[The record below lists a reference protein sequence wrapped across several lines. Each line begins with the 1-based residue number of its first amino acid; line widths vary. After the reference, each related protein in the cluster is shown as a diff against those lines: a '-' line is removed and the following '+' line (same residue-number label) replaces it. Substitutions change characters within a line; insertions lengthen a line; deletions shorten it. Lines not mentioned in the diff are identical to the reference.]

1 MDNQLTK
8 LDFLDKQAA
17 IFKNSKQN
25 LENNTKQIHDI
36 VTQNTKKEVE
46 DVQKALDI
54 LNKKLELIM
63 KSDVIK
69 EKKASIEEDHK
80 KMKLSIEVAANTF
93 FKIRKMLYE
102 KNLTREQ
109 RLDYEKKVYNKI
121 ISKFL
126 TQKEIDEFEQLIRMA
141 PVMMLGN
148 SNNKS
153 ILY

>member
-1 MDNQLTK
+1 MDNQLSK

-17 IFKNSKQN
+17 IFKNSKDR
-25 LENNTKQIHDI
+25 LENNTKQIHEI

-46 DVQKALDI
+46 DVQRALDI
-54 LNKKLELIM
+54 LNQKLDKIM
-63 KSDVIK
+63 KSDIIK
-69 EKKASIEEDHK
+69 EKKATIEEDHK

-102 KNLTREQ
+102 KNLSREQ

-126 TQKEIDEFEQLIRMA
+126 TQKEIDEFEQLIKMA
-141 PVMMLGN
+141 PIMMLGN
-148 SNNKS
+148 SNTP